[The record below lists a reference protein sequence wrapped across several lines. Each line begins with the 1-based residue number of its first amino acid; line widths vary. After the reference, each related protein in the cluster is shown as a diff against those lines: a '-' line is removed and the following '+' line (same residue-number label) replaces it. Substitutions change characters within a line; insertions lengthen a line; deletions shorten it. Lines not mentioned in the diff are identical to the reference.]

1 MNYKDT
7 LNLPQKI
14 VPMKANLVSKEPE
27 LLKKWEEEDLYS
39 KIRKAREGAPKFI
52 LHDGPPYANG
62 NIHVGTAMNKVLK
75 DIVIKYKTMRGYD
88 APYVPG
94 WDTHG
99 LPIEHKVSVELGEKA
114 KNMPRLDIRKT
125 CASYAE
131 KYVNIQREQFKRLG
145 VFGEWDHPYLT
156 MNPEYEK
163 GIYEVFADVVEKG
176 MVYRENKP
184 VMWCPHCHTALAEA
198 EVEYQ
203 DDTSKAIYVK
213 FAFKDLP
220 NEYVIIWTTTP
231 WTLPANRA
239 VALNPEIEYSRVK
252 VGDEIWVMASALVET
267 VMKKGK
273 IEEWTVIGT
282 LKGSELEL
290 KTLLDPI
297 YKEERP
303 IVMADYVLTDTGTG
317 AVHTAPGHGAEDYQT
332 GKKYGLEIF
341 SPVDDYGYYVKDLP
355 KYGGMHVFK
364 ANDVIIE
371 DLKKSGDLVAE
382 ELFTHSYPHCWR
394 CHGPL
399 IFRSTEQW
407 FISIDK
413 ENLRE
418 KTLDAIEKVQ
428 WVPSWGKNRI
438 SSMVS
443 DRPDWC
449 ISRQRDWGMPIP
461 AFRCKDCGKVVM
473 DAEIV
478 RHVAK
483 LVGEKG
489 SNIWFSAKP
498 EELLP
503 EGYKCPECGGT
514 NFEKMYDVMDVW
526 IDSGSSFESVLK
538 PKSWYPADLYLEGSD
553 QHRGW
558 FQSSL
563 LLGMIKDGVP
573 PYKTVVTHGFIRDEK
588 DRKMSK
594 SLGNVIDPND
604 VVSKM
609 GADVFRLWVSSTEY
623 KNDVKVSMGI
633 LEKQV
638 DGYRKVRNVLR
649 FIFGN
654 IADFDPQSDVKELME
669 IDEYALNMFYK
680 LVKDVTKYYD
690 EYDFHKVYHA
700 IFDFITVDMSAFYL
714 DILKDRLY
722 TSGKTSSQRRS
733 AQKVLYEIGMGL
745 LKVMAPI
752 LPFTTEEIYLSLPFK
767 KMESIHL
774 TLWPELKELDT
785 SLMEKW
791 EKIREVRDV
800 VLKALE
806 SERQAGHIGHPLEAA
821 VTLKVNEEMKE
832 LLSTLSEQE
841 LADIFIVSK
850 ATLSNETGDTGDI
863 EVKVE
868 HAPGLKCERCWKY
881 SESVGKDPEFPTL
894 CERCA
899 TVLRNEGMKP

>member
-7 LNLPQKI
+7 LNLPMKI
-14 VPMKANLVSKEPE
+14 ISMKANLVSNEPKI
-27 LLKKWEEEDLYS
+27 LKKWEED
-39 KIRKAREGAPKFI
+39 KIYFKLRETHKDAPKYI

-75 DIVIKYKTMRGYD
+75 DIVIKYKSMRGYD

-99 LPIEHKVSVELGEKA
+99 LPIEHKVSVEFGNKI
-114 KNMPRLDIRKT
+114 KDMSRLEIRKT
-125 CASYAE
+125 CASYAR
-131 KYVNIQREQFKRLG
+131 KYVNIQKKQFKRLG
-145 VFGEWDHPYLT
+145 IFGEWDNPYLT
-156 MNPEYEK
+156 MNPKYER
-163 GIYEVFADVVEKG
+163 GIYEVFANVVEKG

-213 FAFKDLP
+213 FAFEDKKD
-220 NEYVIIWTTTP
+220 EYVVIWTTTP

-239 VALNPEIEYSRVK
+239 VALNPKIEYSKVK
-252 VGDEIWVMASALVET
+252 VDDEIWMMASALVKT
-267 VMKKGK
+267 VMKKAK
-273 IEEWTVIGT
+273 IEDWKVIDVV
-282 LKGSELEL
+282 KGSELEL
-290 KTLLDPI
+290 KTLIDPI
-297 YKEERP
+297 YGQPRP

-317 AVHTAPGHGAEDYQT
+317 AVHTAPGHGADDYQT
-332 GKKYGLEIF
+332 GKRYNLEIF
-341 SPVDDYGYYVKDLP
+341 SPVDDYGNYVEKLP
-355 KYGGMHVFK
+355 KYAGMNVFK
-364 ANDVIIE
+364 ANGVIVN
-371 DLKKSGDLVAE
+371 DLKKSGALVAE
-382 ELFTHSYPHCWR
+382 EMFTHPYPHCWR

-413 ENLRE
+413 DDLRE
-418 KTLDAIEKVQ
+418 KTLKAVDDVQ
-428 WVPSWGKNRI
+428 WVPTWGKKRI

-461 AFRCKDCGKVVM
+461 AFKCVDCGKTLM
-473 DAEIV
+473 NAEIV
-478 RHVAK
+478 RHMSK
-483 LVGEKG
+483 IVGEKG
-489 SNIWFSAKP
+489 SNVWFSAKV

-514 NFEKMYDVMDVW
+514 HFEKLYDVMDVW

-538 PKSWYPADLYLEGSD
+538 PKDWYPADLYLEGTD

-563 LLGMIKDGVP
+563 LLGMMRDGVP
-573 PYKTVVTHGFIRDEK
+573 PYKAVVTHGFIRDEK

-609 GADVFRLWVSSTEY
+609 GADVFRLWVASTEY

-633 LEKQV
+633 LEKQI

-654 IADFDPQSDVKELME
+654 IADFDPKNDRLRDLLE
-669 IDEYALNMFYK
+669 IDEYAMSMLK
-680 LVKDVTKYYD
+680 ELVKNVTKYYD
-690 EYDFHKVYHA
+690 EFDFHKVYHA

-722 TSGKTSSQRRS
+722 TSGKTSIERRS
-733 AQKVLYEIGMGL
+733 AQTVLYEMGMAL
-745 LKVMAPI
+745 LKMMAPI
-752 LPFTTEEIYLSLPFK
+752 IPFTTEEIYNALPFEK
-767 KMESIHL
+767 LESIHL
-774 TLWPELKELDT
+774 ENWPELGKINDEVI
-785 SLMEKW
+785 EKW
-791 EKIREVRDV
+791 EKIRIVRDV

-806 SERQAGHIGHPLEAA
+806 DERQAGHIGHPLEAA
-821 VTLKVNEEMKE
+821 VTLKVDKE
-832 LLSTLSEQE
+832 NHDILKTLSIEE

-850 ATLSNETGDTGDI
+850 AVLSDEVGDV
-863 EVKVE
+863 EVRVE
-868 HAPGLKCERCWKY
+868 HAPGQKCERCWKY
-881 SESVGKDPEFPTL
+881 SESVGEDSQHPTL
-894 CERCA
+894 CKRCVA
-899 TVLRNEGMKP
+899 VLKSEGM

>member
-7 LNLPQKI
+7 LNLPKKI
-14 VPMKANLVSKEPE
+14 IPMKANLVSKEPE
-27 LLKKWEEEDLYS
+27 FLKKWEEEGLYT
-39 KIRKAREGAPKFI
+39 KIRKARNGAPKFI

-75 DIVIKYKTMRGYD
+75 DIVIKYKTMRGFD

-114 KNMPRLDIRKT
+114 KSMSRLEIRKT
-125 CASYAE
+125 CESYAK
-131 KYVNIQREQFKRLG
+131 KYVNVQREQFKRLG
-145 VFGEWDHPYLT
+145 VFGEWEHPYLT

-213 FAFKDLP
+213 FAFKDSK
-220 NEYVIIWTTTP
+220 NEYVVIWTTTP

-239 VALNPEIEYSRVK
+239 VALNPDVEYSKVK
-252 VGDEIWVMASALVET
+252 VNDEVWVIATALVES
-267 VMKKGK
+267 VMKKAKVENWKIVGK
-273 IEEWTVIGT
+273 V
-282 LKGSELEL
+282 KGSELEL

-297 YKEERP
+297 YNEERP

-332 GKKYGLEIF
+332 GKRYDLEIF
-341 SPVDDYGYYVKDLP
+341 SPVDDHGYYVKDLP
-355 KYGGMHVFK
+355 KYGGLHVFK
-364 ANDVIIE
+364 ANDVIVE
-371 DLKKSGDLVAE
+371 DLKKSGALVAQE
-382 ELFTHSYPHCWR
+382 MFTHSYPHCWR

-407 FISIDK
+407 FISIDR

-418 KTLDAIEKVQ
+418 KTLEAIEKVK
-428 WVPSWGKNRI
+428 WVPNWGKNRI

-461 AFRCKDCGKVVM
+461 AFRCKDCGEVIM
-473 DAEIV
+473 DAKIV

-489 SNIWFSAKP
+489 SNIWFSAKA
-498 EELLP
+498 EDLLP
-503 EGYKCPECGGT
+503 HGYKCPNCGGT
-514 NFEKMYDVMDVW
+514 HFEKMYDVMDVW

-538 PKSWYPADLYLEGSD
+538 PKNWYPADLYLEGSD

-563 LLGMIKDGVP
+563 LLGMMRDGQP

-604 VVSKM
+604 VISKM

-654 IADFDPQSDVKELME
+654 IADFDPQSDMSELFE
-669 IDEYALNMFYK
+669 IDKYALEMLKK

-722 TSGKTSSQRRS
+722 TSGKASHERRS
-733 AQKVLYEIGMGL
+733 AQKALYEIGMSL
-745 LKVMAPI
+745 LKLMAPI

-767 KMESIHL
+767 KEESIHL
-774 TLWPELKELDT
+774 ELWPKVEEIDRG
-785 SLMEKW
+785 LMKKW

-806 SERQAGHIGHPLEAA
+806 EERQAGHIGHPLEAS
-821 VTLKVNEEMKE
+821 VTLKVDAEKKKI
-832 LLSTLSEQE
+832 LSTLSTDE
-841 LADIFIVSK
+841 LADIFIVSQ
-850 ATLSNETGDTGDI
+850 ATLLEEEGDTQ
-863 EVKVE
+863 VKVE
-868 HAPGLKCERCWKY
+868 HAKGQKCERCWKY
-881 SESVGKDPEFPTL
+881 SPTVGKDPEFPTL

-899 TVLRNEGMKP
+899 NVLRNEGVKP

>member
-7 LNLPQKI
+7 LNLPAKVI
-14 VPMKANLVSKEPE
+14 PMKANLVTKEPE
-27 LLKKWEEEDLYS
+27 LLKKWEKEDIYS
-39 KIRKAREGAPKFI
+39 KIREARQGAPKFI

-62 NIHVGTAMNKVLK
+62 SIHVGTAMNKVLK

-99 LPIEHKVSVELGEKA
+99 LPIEHKVSVEMGEKL
-114 KNMPRLDIRKT
+114 KEMSKIEIRKT
-125 CASYAE
+125 CAKYAE
-131 KYVNIQREQFKRLG
+131 KYVNVQRKQFKRLG
-145 VFGEWDHPYLT
+145 VFGDWEDPYLT
-156 MNPEYEK
+156 MAPDYEK

-176 MVYRENKP
+176 MIYRENKP

-203 DDTSKAIYVK
+203 EDTSKAIYVK
-213 FAFKDLP
+213 FAFKDTP
-220 NEYVIIWTTTP
+220 DEYVIIWTTTP

-239 VALNPEIEYSRVK
+239 VALNGEIDYSKVRVN
-252 VGDEIWVMASALVET
+252 GETWIIAESLVES
-267 VMKKGK
+267 VMKKAG
-273 IEEWTVIGT
+273 IDEYEIVGSI
-282 LKGSELEL
+282 KGSELEG

-297 YKEERP
+297 YSEPRP
-303 IVMADYVLTDTGTG
+303 IVLADYVLTDTGTG

-332 GKKYGLEIF
+332 GKKYSLEIF
-341 SPVDDYGYYVKDLP
+341 SPVDDHGYYVKDLP
-355 KYGGMHVFK
+355 KYGGMSVFK
-364 ANDVIIE
+364 ANDVVVE
-371 DLKKSGDLVAE
+371 DLKSEGKLVAE
-382 ELFTHSYPHCWR
+382 EMFTHSYPHCWR

-407 FISIDK
+407 FISVDR

-418 KTLDAIEKVQ
+418 KTLKAIDDVN
-428 WVPSWGKNRI
+428 WIPSWGKNRI
-438 SSMVS
+438 SSMVQ

-461 AFRCKDCGKVVM
+461 AFRCKECGEVVM

-478 RHVAK
+478 RHVAEI
-483 LVGEKG
+483 VGKKG
-489 SNIWFSAKP
+489 SNAWFSMKA

-503 EGYKCPECGGT
+503 EGYKCSKCGGT
-514 NFEKMYDVMDVW
+514 HFEKMYDVMDVW

-538 PKSWYPADLYLEGSD
+538 PKGWYPADLYLEGSD

-563 LLGMIKDGVP
+563 LLGMMRDGKP
-573 PYKTVVTHGFIRDEK
+573 PYKNVVTHGFIRDEK

-654 IADFDPQSDVKELME
+654 IADFDPSKKVENLLE
-669 IDEYALNMFYK
+669 IDEYALNMLRK
-680 LVKDVTKYYD
+680 LVKEVTKYYE

-722 TSGKTSSQRRS
+722 TSAKDSHERRS
-733 AQKVLYEIGMGL
+733 AQSVLYEIGMAL
-745 LKVMAPI
+745 LKLLAPI
-752 LPFTTEEIYLSLPFK
+752 LPFTTEEIYLSLPYGK
-767 KMESIHL
+767 KESIHL
-774 TLWPELKELDT
+774 ELWPELDEMNEEL
-785 SLMEKW
+785 MKKW
-791 EKIREVRDV
+791 EVIRKVRDD

-806 SERQAGHIGHPLEAA
+806 EARQASKIGHPLEAA
-821 VTLKVNEEMKE
+821 VMLKVDEEAHRVLE
-832 LLSTLSEQE
+832 TLDERE

-850 ATLSNETGDTGDI
+850 ATLLEEIGET
-863 EVKVE
+863 EVQVD
-868 HAPGLKCERCWKY
+868 HAPGQKCERCWKY
-881 SESVGKDPEFPTL
+881 SESVGRDPEYPTL
-894 CERCA
+894 CERCVA
-899 TVLRNEGMKP
+899 VLKSEGVRE

>member
-7 LNLPQKI
+7 LNLPAKI
-14 VPMKANLVSKEPE
+14 IPMKANLVMNEPKI
-27 LLKKWEEEDLYS
+27 LKKWDKIDVYG
-39 KIRKAREGAPKFI
+39 KIRKARKNAPKYV

-62 NIHVGTAMNKVLK
+62 SIHVGTAMNKVLK
-75 DIVIKYKTMRGYD
+75 DVVVKYKTMRGYD
-88 APYVPG
+88 SPYVPG

-99 LPIEHKVSVELGEKA
+99 LPIEHKVSVELNEKI
-114 KNMPRLDIRKT
+114 KEMSRLEIRET
-125 CASYAE
+125 CAKYAK
-131 KYVNIQREQFKRLG
+131 KYVNIQRDQFKRLG
-145 VFGEWDHPYLT
+145 IFGDWDTPYLT
-156 MNPEYEK
+156 MNHEYER

-213 FAFKDLP
+213 FAFENIP
-220 NEYVIIWTTTP
+220 HEYVVIWTTTP

-239 VALNPEIEYSRVK
+239 VALNPNVEYSRVK
-252 VGDEIWVMASALVET
+252 VGDEIWVIASKLIDT
-267 VMKKGK
+267 VMKKAGVESWE
-273 IEEWTVIGT
+273 ILSMI
-282 LKGSELEL
+282 KGANLEL

-297 YKEERP
+297 YNQPRP

-317 AVHTAPGHGAEDYQT
+317 AVHTAPGHGADDYMT
-332 GKKYGLEIF
+332 GKKYNLEIF
-341 SPVDDYGYYVKDLP
+341 SPVDDYGNYVKDLP
-355 KYGGMHVFK
+355 KYGGMNLFK
-364 ANDVIIE
+364 ANDLIVE
-371 DLKKSGDLVAE
+371 DLKKSGSLVAE
-382 ELFTHSYPHCWR
+382 EMFTHSYPHCWR

-413 ENLRE
+413 NDLRK
-418 KTLDAIEKVQ
+418 KTLEAIDNVK

-438 SSMVS
+438 SSMIS
-443 DRPDWC
+443 ERPDWC

-461 AFRCKDCGKVVM
+461 AFRCKDCGKVIM
-473 DAEIV
+473 NAEIV
-478 RHVAK
+478 HHMAK
-483 LVGEKG
+483 LVNEKG
-489 SNIWFSAKP
+489 SNIWFSAEP

-503 EGYKCPECGGT
+503 AGYKCPKCGGT
-514 NFEKMYDVMDVW
+514 HFEKLYDVMDVW

-538 PKSWYPADLYLEGSD
+538 PRQWYPADLYLEGSD

-563 LLGMIKDGVP
+563 LLGMIKDEKP

-594 SLGNVIDPND
+594 SMGNVIDPND
-604 VVSKM
+604 VVSHM

-638 DGYRKVRNVLR
+638 DGYRKIRNVLR

-654 IADFDPQSDVKELME
+654 ISDFDPQKDSTSNLLE
-669 IDEYALNMFYK
+669 IDEYALNMLNALIK
-680 LVKDVTKYYD
+680 SVTKHYD
-690 EYDFHKVYHA
+690 NFDFHKVNHA
-700 IFDFITVDMSAFYL
+700 LFDFITVDMSAFYL

-722 TSGKTSSQRRS
+722 TSGKHSHERRS
-733 AQKVLYEIGMGL
+733 AQTVLYKIGMSL
-745 LKVMAPI
+745 IKLMAPI
-752 LPFTTEEIYLSLPFK
+752 LPFTAEEIYLALPFEK
-767 KMESIHL
+767 LESIHL
-774 TLWPELKELDT
+774 ELWPKLETVNQELMK
-785 SLMEKW
+785 KW
-791 EKIREVRDV
+791 EKIRNVRES

-806 SERQAGHIGHPLEAA
+806 EERQIGHIGHPLEAS
-821 VTLKVNEEMKE
+821 VILKVDQGTREILE
-832 LLSTLSEQE
+832 TLTSQE

-850 ATLSNETGDTGDI
+850 ATLSEEINDDI
-863 EVKVE
+863 QVKVE
-868 HAPGLKCERCWKY
+868 HAPGKKCERCWKY
-881 SESVGKDPEFPTL
+881 SETVGENPKYPTV
-894 CERCA
+894 CARCA
-899 TVLRNEGMKP
+899 SVLESEGIEP